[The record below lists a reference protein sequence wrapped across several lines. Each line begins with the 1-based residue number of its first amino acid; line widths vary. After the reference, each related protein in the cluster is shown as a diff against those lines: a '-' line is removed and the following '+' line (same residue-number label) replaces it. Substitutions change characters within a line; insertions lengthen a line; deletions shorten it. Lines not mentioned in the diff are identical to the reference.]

1 MTLMEGLQQAQRL
14 RLLRP
19 LDVQFAQMVASEQQP
34 ALMLAAALVSRDA
47 GEGHVCLPLEQLHPE
62 ACFSGGYTQEGGGRG
77 EGRG

>member
-62 ACFSGGYTQEGGGRG
+62 DRKSVV
-77 EGRG
+77 